1 MRKVPDNWWVR
12 FLLNQFVTA
21 AMRQNLFFLPR
32 KGERRLKERFG
43 NGGLEL
49 KRFREESKERGYM
62 WLCGYQNLG
71 ER

>member
-1 MRKVPDNWWVR
+1 MGA
-12 FLLNQFVTA
+12 LLAKSVCNCSYETE
-21 AMRQNLFFLPR
+21 LIFLPR